1 MQNKINFM
9 IPHRVRI
16 CLYFTH
22 TPTKNACRNSRV
34 IAICDARTNRTK
46 YKCKHKHRTNDE
58 VSEFKVGE
66 TIAIIALSQ
75 HLIGSLTNTNITI
88 AKWCDRYVAV
98 QASKKHLQ
106 VTKLLAVREQ
116 IKVKINFSTCHR
128 IANKWI
134 PTYFIHSIHE
144 HGGFIDSN
152 FFLKNVFFS

>member
-22 TPTKNACRNSRV
+22 TLTQKTLVEYLRV

-98 QASKKHLQ
+98 QASASH
-106 VTKLLAVREQ
+106 Q
-116 IKVKINFSTCHR
+116 IIGRSRT
-128 IANKWI
+128 NKSQNKFLNLPWNRQQMN
-134 PTYFIHSIHE
+134 
-144 HGGFIDSN
+144 SN
-152 FFLKNVFFS
+152 IFYSFDTRTWRFYRFELFF